1 MANKPDK
8 FGLKFWMM
16 VDADSKYLYN
26 DFPYL
31 GKDETRDTSVSVP
44 TDVVMKLIQPLFKH
58 GYNVTCDNF
67 FTSLD
72 LAVRLTK
79 ENALFGW
86 HYLPKS

>member
-1 MANKPDK
+1 
-8 FGLKFWMM
+8 MM